1 MSRGCRGMVIAVA
14 VAVLSVVIFHRS
26 SPVFLGFFLESRS
39 LAESLRAPGPGV
51 SGWIARKM
59 MAIVNA
65 ESNVDVVESLLSVH
79 SGHTVVELG
88 PGHGFSLR
96 EILRKEPAHVYA
108 IEVSESFRSTLAA
121 DSDFSK
127 AVEDKVLEIRGDAGP
142 RLPFIPSE
150 SVDRLLGMNV
160 LQFLDPLE
168 EYVDEVYRVL
178 KPGGLVVWGNK
189 DVAKAGDPAVF
200 VNTDWDKC
208 AAVMSAAGFEVTSAK
223 VRLSGKS
230 AYLPLVGRKPR
241 AGGGGR
247 EQAVA

>member
-1 MSRGCRGMVIAVA
+1 MIVAVA

-26 SPVFLGFFLESRS
+26 SPVYLGFFFDSRS

-79 SGHTVVELG
+79 SGHTIVELG

-127 AVEDKVLEIRGDAGP
+127 AVEVLTLTLTLTLTRKRCLRYVATPGP
-142 RLPFIPSE
+142 AFHSFPRSRSI
-150 SVDRLLGMNV
+150 V
-160 LQFLDPLE
+160 FL
-168 EYVDEVYRVL
+168 V
-178 KPGGLVVWGNK
+178 
-189 DVAKAGDPAVF
+189 
-200 VNTDWDKC
+200 
-208 AAVMSAAGFEVTSAK
+208 
-223 VRLSGKS
+223 
-230 AYLPLVGRKPR
+230 
-241 AGGGGR
+241 
-247 EQAVA
+247 

>member
-1 MSRGCRGMVIAVA
+1 MLRAKTAFSLDSNFPLRFVMSTGCRGMLGMVAVA

-26 SPVFLGFFLESRS
+26 SPVYLGFFFDSRS
-39 LAESLRAPGPGV
+39 RAESLRAPGPGV

-127 AVEDKVLEIRGDAGP
+127 AVEVLTLTLILTLTVTLTVTVTLTLTLTRKRCLRYAATPGP
-142 RLPFIPSE
+142 AFHSFPRSRSI
-150 SVDRLLGMNV
+150 V
-160 LQFLDPLE
+160 FL
-168 EYVDEVYRVL
+168 V
-178 KPGGLVVWGNK
+178 
-189 DVAKAGDPAVF
+189 
-200 VNTDWDKC
+200 
-208 AAVMSAAGFEVTSAK
+208 
-223 VRLSGKS
+223 
-230 AYLPLVGRKPR
+230 
-241 AGGGGR
+241 
-247 EQAVA
+247 

>member
-1 MSRGCRGMVIAVA
+1 MKGTGAVARGMVIAVA
-14 VAVLSVVIFHRS
+14 VVVLSVVIFHRS
-26 SPVFLGFFLESRS
+26 SPVYLGFFFDSRS
-39 LAESLRAPGPGV
+39 RAESLRAPGPGV

-127 AVEDKVLEIRGDAGP
+127 AVEVLTLTLTLTLMLTLTLTLTVTLTRKRCLRYAATPGP
-142 RLPFIPSE
+142 AFHSFSRSRSI
-150 SVDRLLGMNV
+150 V
-160 LQFLDPLE
+160 FL
-168 EYVDEVYRVL
+168 V
-178 KPGGLVVWGNK
+178 
-189 DVAKAGDPAVF
+189 
-200 VNTDWDKC
+200 
-208 AAVMSAAGFEVTSAK
+208 
-223 VRLSGKS
+223 
-230 AYLPLVGRKPR
+230 
-241 AGGGGR
+241 
-247 EQAVA
+247 